1 MPLSGR
7 QKKGEIALTETIT
20 NLFATKPNQL
30 LLPKLIL
37 ALVVFVL
44 CICEIFVPLLFALL
58 AWTQKYLRK
67 EAKVSGV
74 KEKFHAYGCLCPF
87 FPHNNGM
94 PINNISGTIPKVTGK
109 KSCLENKMNS
119 QIFALKTLVNN
130 ENSLSIAKNVK
141 KK

>member
-7 QKKGEIALTETIT
+7 QKMGEIALTETIT

-58 AWTQKYLRK
+58 A
-67 EAKVSGV
+67 
-74 KEKFHAYGCLCPF
+74 
-87 FPHNNGM
+87 
-94 PINNISGTIPKVTGK
+94 
-109 KSCLENKMNS
+109 
-119 QIFALKTLVNN
+119 
-130 ENSLSIAKNVK
+130 
-141 KK
+141 